1 MSMRKFFTSVSLL
14 VFISN
19 PALSMDFRVID
30 VESNSNVYKVGW
42 DQQSLEAQTQGAV
55 FMQAKIKKLEQ
66 ENEQLRNSFSQMRN
80 NGERAQS
87 NEYDARIQALIEENK
102 RLSSKLQ
109 NSKLDNNAQ
118 KNGVSADA
126 FAKRV
131 YDLKLENSKIRK
143 KLDEA
148 IANGGS
154 GNLLLEQ
161 ENKRLK
167 SSLTALYAADE
178 GEQREIIHLKNEIS
192 ALKSKNKNLA
202 STSGKNSK
210 SNIGKV
216 VSLQKIV
223 QELQEENRNLAQTL
237 ASSSNKMLGLHER
250 AEVTENE
257 NNQSVRSITT
267 LKNQLSKSQQENVQ
281 LNKQIKDLSLTKT
294 PSLSSNNNND
304 VKLLKKQN
312 QSLRD
317 TIRAQNNVLISA
329 DNATKTAER
338 LLLEN
343 VRLRKQVDIA
353 GKVGLSNGKSAKD
366 LFTRNA
372 KLTNDLSK
380 QRDNYT
386 VKLEGLKATLKQ
398 LRAENDR
405 YVMGQVT
412 SVPDENRFSAMKA
425 ELQEKEK
432 FLKEANNALVLK
444 TQEAEGYKDDILAIK
459 GNQSKKIVGKISDYK
474 TNISNMNARSD
485 EQEAVLAAL
494 KVENQDLK
502 AQINLLSENAAIE
515 TRKSFSASNK
525 GNQTKNVSQVTYVE
539 TSYPSVDEVSPLL
552 EHDGAHRFDKEDFS
566 NDEAN
571 SLFLSETLLS
581 QELKPLP
588 N

>member
-55 FMQAKIKKLEQ
+55 FMRAKIKKLEQ

-80 NGERAQS
+80 NDERAQS
-87 NEYDARIQALIEENK
+87 NEYDARLQALIEENK
-102 RLSSKLQ
+102 RLSNKLQ
-109 NSKLDNNAQ
+109 NSKLDNNAH

-126 FAKRV
+126 FAKKV

-154 GNLLLEQ
+154 GNLLLKQ

-167 SSLTALYAADE
+167 SSVTALYAADE
-178 GEQREIIHLKNEIS
+178 VEQREITYLQNEIS
-192 ALKSKNKNLA
+192 ALKSKNKNLT
-202 STSGKNSK
+202 SISGKYSK
-210 SNIGKV
+210 ENIGKV
-216 VSLQKIV
+216 VSLQKTV
-223 QELQEENRNLAQTL
+223 QELQAENRNLAQTL
-237 ASSSNKMLGLHER
+237 ASSSNKLLGLHER
-250 AEVTENE
+250 AELTENE
-257 NNQSVRSITT
+257 SNQSVRSITI
-267 LKNQLSKSQQENVQ
+267 LKNQLSKSQQENIQ

-294 PSLSSNNNND
+294 PYLASNNND

-329 DNATKTAER
+329 DNAKKTAER

-343 VRLRKQVDIA
+343 ARLKKQVDIA

-366 LFTRNA
+366 LFVRNA
-372 KLTNDLSK
+372 KLENDLGK
-380 QRDNYT
+380 QRDDYT
-386 VKLEGLKATLKQ
+386 SKLEGLKATLKQ

-405 YVMGQVT
+405 YVMGKVT
-412 SVPDENRFSAMKA
+412 SAPNEKRFSKMMA
-425 ELQEKEK
+425 ELQEKDGL
-432 FLKEANNALVLK
+432 LKEVNNALVLK
-444 TQEAEGYKDDILAIK
+444 TREAEGYKDEILAIK
-459 GNQSKKIVGKISDYK
+459 GRQSKKIAGKISDYK
-474 TNISNMNARSD
+474 VNISNMNAKSD
-485 EQEAVLAAL
+485 EQESVLTAL
-494 KVENQDLK
+494 KVENQDLR
-502 AQINLLSENAAIE
+502 AQIKLFSENVAVEA
-515 TRKSFSASNK
+515 RKSFSASHK
-525 GNQTKNVSQVTYVE
+525 ENQTKNVSQVTYVE
-539 TSYPSVDEVSPLL
+539 TSYPSVDDVSPLL

-566 NDEAN
+566 NDESN